1 MLHQLGSGVL
11 GPVFRAH
18 DPRDGRLLA
27 IKTFTLDLIP
37 EDAQRLARAL
47 EHLGRAWPAHPAL
60 APIVLTGLEG
70 ARPWVATKFL
80 DGETLDVA
88 ARGAGPLPAATALAV
103 LAPVAEAL
111 DAAWAAGF
119 GHGALHPR
127 DVFVG
132 PGFDR
137 PRVTGAGIAGALEAA
152 GVTPPVRRP
161 YAAPERVAGAAW
173 DARADVF
180 SLGAIAHELLTG
192 RRPVGPGEQGGGF
205 AAGTGTART
214 RRLRHVLAAAMAA
227 DPDARFDTCGAFVDA
242 LQLAADG
249 GQMALPMAAAPAAEP
264 AEAEP
269 EPVAAPP
276 DEPEP
281 ALPIPAAT
289 TDAVLAGFPDEAVA
303 AAPERAPVGRT
314 AEAVQTDPVPD
325 WSVWADPAPDDAFVS
340 VPPPPAAA
348 SARPRSN
355 WRGVAAMV
363 AIGLTAGA
371 LSVMLFQRDAGE
383 RALSPEPP
391 AATDTEVDLA
401 DDPPVAS
408 GEPGAPA
415 PAAESPGAPAASA
428 AESPGPPAARAP
440 DVTRDTGPA
449 VRRAADVAGQLLVRS
464 EPSGAMVL
472 VDGRLRGETPATV
485 RDLPLGAH
493 DVQVA
498 RPGYAPETRRVT
510 LTRDAPARNLTVAL
524 TAALDPAAQ
533 LRGAIYADSRP
544 RGARVL
550 VDGRLIGT
558 TPLRLPDVVA
568 GRHEVRLEL
577 EGYRPVTTPV
587 TVSGGREARVAVTL
601 TRRAPAGG
609 GGR

>member
-37 EDAQRLARAL
+37 EDAERLARAL
-47 EHLGRAWPAHPAL
+47 ERVARAWPAHPAL
-60 APIVLTGLEG
+60 APILLTGLQG
-70 ARPWVATKFL
+70 ARPWVATSFL

-88 ARGAGPLPAATALAV
+88 ARGAGALPAATALAV

-111 DAAWAAGF
+111 DAAWAAGL

-132 PGFDR
+132 PGFSR

-152 GVTPPVRRP
+152 DVKPPVRRP

-173 DARADVF
+173 DARADVYA
-180 SLGAIAHELLTG
+180 LGAIAHELLTG
-192 RRPVGPGEQGGGF
+192 RRPVGPGEQRGGF
-205 AAGTGTART
+205 AAGTGPART
-214 RRLRHVLAAAMAA
+214 RRLRDVLAAAMAA
-227 DPDARFDTCGAFVDA
+227 DPDARFDTCGAFVEA
-242 LQLAADG
+242 LQHAADG
-249 GQMALPMAAAPAAEP
+249 GQMALPMAEAPAAAPP
-264 AEAEP
+264 AADP

-276 DEPEP
+276 DAPEW
-281 ALPIPAAT
+281 AVPIAAET
-289 TDAVLAGFPDEAVA
+289 TDAVLSGFPDEVA
-303 AAPERAPVGRT
+303 AAPPEAAPVDRPPKPVD
-314 AEAVQTDPVPD
+314 EDPAG
-325 WSVWADPAPDDAFVS
+325 VWPVWPDPAPDDTTAS
-340 VPPPPAAA
+340 ALPPAAA
-348 SARPRSN
+348 APTRPRST

-363 AIGLTAGA
+363 VIGLTAGA
-371 LSVMLFQRDAGE
+371 LSVALFQRDAGD

-401 DDPPVAS
+401 DDPPVTS
-408 GEPGAPA
+408 GEPGGPPA
-415 PAAESPGAPAASA
+415 PAAAPRTPAA
-428 AESPGPPAARAP
+428 PPAPPPEVARGS
-440 DVTRDTGPA
+440 DPA
-449 VRRAADVAGQLLVRS
+449 VQRAADVAGQLLVRS

-472 VDGRLRGETPATV
+472 VDGQLRGETPATV

-524 TAALDPAAQ
+524 TAALDPAAE
-533 LRGAIYADSRP
+533 LPGAIYADSRP
-544 RGARVL
+544 RGARVF

-577 EGYRPVTTPV
+577 EGYRTVTTPV
-587 TVSGGREARVAVTL
+587 AVSGGREARVAVTL
-601 TRRAPAGG
+601 TRRAPAA